1 MPQTNTLDQA
11 NHERL
16 MKLASRA
23 SVFTAA
29 TLIIVKLV
37 AWFMTG
43 SLSVLATLLDSV
55 MDIIASVITLVAVR
69 IALAPADAEHRFG
82 HGKAEYLAVLAQ
94 SMFICGSAIILFLSA
109 IDQLLAG
116 ESHLENE
123 AVGLYVMLFSIVA
136 TLALLTIQSYVV
148 KRTGSAA
155 IAADSMHYKVDLL
168 TNITVI
174 GALIG
179 ASYGY
184 FYFDAGFA
192 LIISVYM
199 LASVGKMAWDATQQL
214 MDHSLPE
221 EQVKEIEQIVMSV
234 EGIRGIHEMRT
245 RISGRVPFI
254 QMHLDLNGDLPLR
267 TAHDLGQIA
276 EDRILAYL
284 PTADII
290 IHLDPD

>member
-1 MPQTNTLDQA
+1 MPHRQTLDQTS
-11 NHERL
+11 HERL

-23 SVFTAA
+23 SVVTAA
-29 TLIIVKLV
+29 TLIVVKLV
-37 AWFMTG
+37 AWFMTD
-43 SLSVLATLLDSV
+43 SLSVFATLLDSV
-55 MDIIASVITLVAVR
+55 MDVIASVITLVAVK
-69 IALAPADAEHRFG
+69 IALEPADAEHRFG

-94 SMFICGSAIILFLSA
+94 SMFICGSAIILFLNA

-116 ESHLENE
+116 ENHISNE
-123 AVGLYVMLFSIVA
+123 EVGIYVMLFSIVA
-136 TLALLTIQSYVV
+136 TLILLVIQSYVV

-155 IAADSMHYKVDLL
+155 IAADSMHYRVDLL
-168 TNITVI
+168 TNVTVM

-184 FYFDAGFA
+184 FYMDAGFA
-192 LIISVYM
+192 LIISIYM

-221 EQVKEIEQIVMSV
+221 EQVREIEQIVMAV
-234 EGIRGIHEMRT
+234 EGIQGIHEMRT

-254 QMHLDLNGDLPLR
+254 QMHLDLNGNLPLR
-267 TAHDLGQIA
+267 TAHDLGQVA
-276 EDRILAYL
+276 EDRILTYM